1 MKIGYFPG
9 CSLHS
14 TAKPYDMSTQEIFK
28 LLGVELNEIP
38 DWNCCG
44 ATPAHSEDH
53 MLALALP
60 ARNLALAEK
69 AGIKDIVA
77 PCAACYSHMKKSAV
91 EAQDKKVHEQIKKV
105 IEMEYNNTANV
116 RNILEVLVGVVGIDK
131 IKSMV
136 KKPLNGL
143 KVASYYGCLLTR
155 PHKITQFDHPT
166 NPQTMDDIMR
176 ALGAE
181 VVEWGAKADCCGAS
195 YAVSK
200 TEVVYHLSGH
210 ILESAKEA
218 GADVIATACPMCQS
232 NLDTRQSN
240 IEKLFE
246 REFDIPILYVTE
258 LLGISFGI
266 APSKLGLGKR
276 LVSASKILKNIS

>member
-1 MKIGYFPG
+1 MKLGYFPG

-28 LLGVELNEIP
+28 ALGMELNEIP

-53 MLALALP
+53 LLALALP

-69 AGIKDIVA
+69 AGIKEIIA
-77 PCAACYSHMKKSAV
+77 PCAACYSHLKKSAV
-91 EAQDKKVHEQIKKV
+91 EAQDKKLHQKLQKI
-105 IEMEYNNTANV
+105 IEMEYKNSSNV
-116 RNILEVLVGVVGIDK
+116 RNILEVLVTLVGLDK
-131 IKSMV
+131 IKARV
-136 KKPLNGL
+136 KKPLKGL

-155 PHKITQFDHPT
+155 PHKVTQFDHPT
-166 NPQTMDDIMR
+166 NPQTMDDVMR
-176 ALGAE
+176 ALGAD

-200 TEVVYHLSGH
+200 TEVVYNLSGH

-240 IEKLFE
+240 IEKIFE
-246 REFDIPILYVTE
+246 REFDLPILYVTE
-258 LLGISFGI
+258 LIGLSFGI
-266 APSKLGLGKR
+266 PALRLGLGKR
-276 LVSASKILKNIS
+276 LVSANKVLANIS